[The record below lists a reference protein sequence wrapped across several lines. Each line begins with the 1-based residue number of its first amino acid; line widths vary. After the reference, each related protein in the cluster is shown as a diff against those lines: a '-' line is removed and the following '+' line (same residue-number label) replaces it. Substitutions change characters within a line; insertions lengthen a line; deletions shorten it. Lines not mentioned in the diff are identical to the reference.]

1 MTTQKNRFI
10 SKWAVAKSLVSGLL
24 FLPLSNCTTI
34 GNQIDTQ
41 SQDFNLSNSYAVKMY
56 EQKKQQS
63 QGLDSKDPRAY
74 FHFLMSLKPKR
85 NSNLSKQL
93 CNTKRS

>member
-1 MTTQKNRFI
+1 M
-10 SKWAVAKSLVSGLL
+10 AKSLISWLL
-24 FLPLSNCTTI
+24 FLSLSNCTTV

-63 QGLDSKDPRAY
+63 QVLDSKDPRAY
-74 FHFLMSLKPKR
+74 FHFLMSLETEKKFQFEQAALQYKEIVKYDPETEKFF
-85 NSNLSKQL
+85 
-93 CNTKRS
+93 